1 METKFDFAAILIDP
15 VLLAIAVIYVY
26 GFIARIS
33 PNPTLRNICMGAT
46 FGLGALFAMLT
57 PIEFADG
64 VIIDMR
70 NLLVG
75 LSGAFFGV
83 LGSAIAITIAITTRI
98 YLGGGGAA
106 AGCLGIILAGLAGLI
121 WARFFRN
128 RLKNRTAENVILGA
142 IVSMHLF
149 AMAILPAEIRWHL
162 LLEIAPILVVFNLL
176 GSILIGSLLEREES
190 LIAENEALFDAA
202 TTDPLTRLHN
212 RRSAVSAYENLPH
225 SKVTNHGT
233 AMLCIDV
240 DNFKSVNDSYGHPFG
255 DAILS
260 QISDRVSQTLRPT
273 DIFSRLGG
281 DEFLIILPSVTHEET
296 MAIAERCRAVIAT
309 EAMSHEDNSA
319 PVTISI
325 GAEWRPDRPDFLT
338 FVAKA
343 DGALYQAKRLGRNC
357 VALAWQNAS
366 LAAQAMSDQSKH
378 SIV

>member
-1 METKFDFAAILIDP
+1 METKFDFATILIDP

-75 LSGAFFGV
+75 LSGAFFGI
-83 LGSAIAITIAITTRI
+83 LGSAIAITIAIATRI
-98 YLGGGGAA
+98 YLGGSGAL
-106 AGCLGIILAGLAGLI
+106 AGCLGIVLAGLAGLI

-128 RLKNRTAENVILGA
+128 KLKSSTKENVILGV
-142 IVSMHLF
+142 IISSHLV
-149 AMAILPAEIRWHL
+149 AILILPVEIRWHL

-176 GSILIGSLLEREES
+176 GSILIGSLLAREES

-212 RRSAVSAYENLPH
+212 RRSAVSAYENLPQT
-225 SKVTNHGT
+225 KVTSHGT

-260 QISDRVSQTLRPT
+260 QISDRVGKTLRPT

-296 MAIAERCRAVIAT
+296 MAIAERCRALIAA

-325 GAEWRPDRPDFLT
+325 GAEWRSDRPDFLT

-366 LAAQAMSDQSKH
+366 FAAQALSDHSKH
-378 SIV
+378 SVV